1 MTTNPNTTEVVIENI
16 LNTEEISSI
25 TLLGE
30 FHTEVEMTVTIND
43 KEGFLSLFPNS
54 VYDEKH
60 FIRLIQGGEFNETD
74 IIETEYISLGQI
86 EEDLFPSNFYS
97 VYNVTVHK

>member
-1 MTTNPNTTEVVIENI
+1 MTTNQNTTEVVIENI
-16 LNTEEISSI
+16 LNTEEIKSI
-25 TLLGE
+25 SIYGDFLTD
-30 FHTEVEMTVTIND
+30 VNMKIRIND
-43 KEGFLSLFPNS
+43 KERFLSLFPNS

-86 EEDLFPSNFYS
+86 EEDFFISNFSS
-97 VYNVTVHK
+97 VFNVTVHK